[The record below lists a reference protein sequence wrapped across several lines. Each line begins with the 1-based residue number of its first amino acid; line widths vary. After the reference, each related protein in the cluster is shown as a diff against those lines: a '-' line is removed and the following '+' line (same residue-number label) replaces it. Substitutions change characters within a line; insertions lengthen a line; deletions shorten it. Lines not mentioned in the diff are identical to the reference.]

1 MSLFRCFSKG
11 VLDQNSGG
19 GKRKEEFSF
28 LVKFILKLVYSANVF
43 VLDSV
48 FFFKSSNG
56 GITNCEFKFDS
67 IIAVLDSDI

>member
-28 LVKFILKLVYSANVF
+28 LVKLIFKLVCLVNIF
-43 VLDSV
+43 L
-48 FFFKSSNG
+48 FNKSLNI
-56 GITNCEFKFDS
+56 GITNYGFKFDS
-67 IIAVLDSDI
+67 IMVVLDSDI